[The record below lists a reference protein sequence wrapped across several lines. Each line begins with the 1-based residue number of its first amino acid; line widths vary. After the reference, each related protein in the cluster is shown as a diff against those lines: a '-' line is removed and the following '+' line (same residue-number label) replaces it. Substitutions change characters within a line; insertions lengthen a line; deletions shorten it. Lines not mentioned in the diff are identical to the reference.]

1 MPTTDAL
8 NTTGAKAY
16 VYPEMSVYL
25 GDGSGNAP
33 PDTSPSVFSN
43 VYCSRVVQSASGSRM
58 DYAELSWRLTASL
71 INRTQPANFARMVD
85 VRIPTTGTETKIHR
99 GDYVRESFRVDQ
111 QAETLTAQSQWRPY
125 HYGKA
130 VEFMQVKNA
139 VRNTLGKI
147 YDDVVFNPLVD
158 GKIKGNRSNALL
170 SSVSFG
176 GTEVSYLWIHPECAD
191 TAVGEA
197 SIGQTRSLWTLIDAI
212 KAICELLNPF
222 TTFVANPDWTAATTT
237 LSGAPSLQNVT
248 IPIGT
253 RLHDALD
260 MLLIP
265 LGYNWYLDY
274 TTATKPQIK
283 LFKIGSGTQKELKFQ
298 APGSSL
304 NLETSNI
311 NQFSVDSAI
320 GDAFNQVRIYGDF
333 ERAEVTLPLY
343 AAWNSSGDT
352 LTAFDLR
359 KDQPDYADHQTTWRL
374 FIANEAGD
382 ISTATS
388 RFGQTP
394 IMPTLEDVFADYTPH
409 RRVLEEPLTFASG
422 TGQPQRF
429 PHWLEYSVD
438 SGTTWK
444 PAEES
449 WSYKLC
455 PDQIGVY
462 FDGMDIPQELR
473 DAGNTWRLRITGTVA
488 GDGRTFTRAEK
499 TSNAVNGREY
509 EQVFSMPEK
518 FVKRYRP
525 SGSDYESVLDTTG
538 STADIQFDQ
547 TILDAYAVALRDQNH
562 FAEVD
567 CEFRLPGWHTY
578 YQIGDVITKIAGREI
593 SLNAA
598 PVGSTVQR
606 YVQIVE
612 RRFEM
617 GPEGPS
623 TVLIVDRGT
632 A

>member
-8 NTTGAKAY
+8 NTTGTKVF

-43 VYCSRVVQSASGSRM
+43 VYCARVVQSASGSRM

-125 HYGKA
+125 HYGDA
-130 VEFMQVKNA
+130 LGYYWVLVPGTT
-139 VRNTLGKI
+139 TLTRI
-147 YDDVVFNPLVD
+147 FDDVIFNPIVD
-158 GKIKGNRSNALL
+158 GKIRGNRS
-170 SSVSFG
+170 SVLRSVAG
-176 GTEVSYLWIHPECAD
+176 GSDVSYLWIHPECAD
-191 TAVGEA
+191 TATGET
-197 SIGQTRSLWTLIDAI
+197 SLGQTRSLWTLLEAT
-212 KAICELLNPF
+212 KAICELLNAE
-222 TTFVANPDWTAATTT
+222 TFCSDPNWTAAATT

-274 TTATKPQIK
+274 TTATKPRIV
-283 LFKIGSGTQKELKFQ
+283 LFKIGSGTTRELYFQ
-298 APGSSL
+298 APNSSL
-304 NLETSNI
+304 NLETSNV
-311 NQFSVDSAI
+311 NKFGVDNAI
-320 GDAFNQVRIYGDF
+320 GDAFNQVKIVGDF

-343 AAWNSSGDT
+343 AAWASAGDA
-352 LTAFDLR
+352 LTPFDLR
-359 KDQPDYADHQTTWRL
+359 KEGSDYPEHQTTWRL

-382 ISTATS
+382 ISTTTS

-394 IMPTLEDVFADYTPH
+394 TMPTLSSVFANYVPH

-422 TGQPQRF
+422 TTQPQRF

-462 FDGMDIPQELR
+462 FDGMDIPQELY
-473 DAGNTWRLRITGTVA
+473 DAGNNWRLRITGTVA
-488 GDGRTFTRAEK
+488 GDSRIITTASK
-499 TSNAVNGREY
+499 TSNAVNGRVF
-509 EQVFSMPEK
+509 EQVLSMPDK
-518 FVKRYRP
+518 FVKRWRQTTGTYQ
-525 SGSDYESVLDTTG
+525 SKLNTTG
-538 STADIQFDQ
+538 STADTQDDQ
-547 TILDAYAVALRDQNH
+547 TALDAYAVAMRNQNH

>member
-8 NTTGAKAY
+8 NTTGAKVY

-125 HYGKA
+125 HYGDA
-130 VEFMQVKNA
+130 LGYYWVLVPGTT
-139 VRNTLGKI
+139 TLTRI
-147 YDDVVFNPLVD
+147 FDDVIFNPIVD
-158 GKIKGNRSNALL
+158 GKIRGNRS
-170 SSVSFG
+170 SVLRSVG
-176 GTEVSYLWIHPECAD
+176 GGSDVSYLWIHPECAD
-191 TAVGEA
+191 TATGET
-197 SIGQTRSLWTLIDAI
+197 SVGQTRSLWTLLEAT
-212 KAICELLNPF
+212 KAICELLNAE
-222 TTFVANPDWTAATTT
+222 TFCTDPNWTAAATT

-274 TTATKPQIK
+274 TTATKPRIV
-283 LFKIGSGTQKELKFQ
+283 LFKIGSGTTRELYFQ
-298 APGSSL
+298 APNSSL
-304 NLETSNI
+304 NLETSNV
-311 NQFSVDSAI
+311 NKFGVDNAI
-320 GDAFNQVRIYGDF
+320 GDAFNQVKIVGDF

-343 AAWNSSGDT
+343 AAWDSAGDT
-352 LTAFDLR
+352 LTPFDLR
-359 KDQPDYADHQTTWRL
+359 KDGSDYSEHQTTWRL

-382 ISTATS
+382 ISTTTS

-394 IMPTLEDVFADYTPH
+394 IMPTLSSVFTYYVPH

-473 DAGNTWRLRITGTVA
+473 DAGNNWRLRITGTVA
-488 GDGRTFTRAEK
+488 GDSRITTTAAK
-499 TSNAVNGREY
+499 TSNAVNGRVF
-509 EQVFSMPEK
+509 EQVLSMPDK
-518 FVKRYRP
+518 FVKRWRQTTGTYQ
-525 SGSDYESVLDTTG
+525 SKLNTTG
-538 STADIQFDQ
+538 STGDTQDDQ
-547 TILDAYAVALRDQNH
+547 TALDAYAVAMRNQNH

>member
-1 MPTTDAL
+1 MMPTTDAL
-8 NTTGAKAY
+8 NTTGTKVY
-16 VYPEMSVYL
+16 VYPEMKVYL

-58 DYAELSWRLTASL
+58 DYAELSWTLTASL

-99 GDYVRESFRVDQ
+99 GDYVRESFQVDQ

-125 HYGKA
+125 HYGDA
-130 VEFMQVKNA
+130 LGYYWVLVPGTT
-139 VRNTLGKI
+139 TLTRI
-147 YDDVVFNPLVD
+147 FDDVIFNPIVD
-158 GKIKGNRSNALL
+158 GKIRGNRS
-170 SSVSFG
+170 SVLRSVAG
-176 GTEVSYLWIHPECAD
+176 GSDVSYLWIHPECAD
-191 TAVGEA
+191 TATGET
-197 SIGQTRSLWTLIDAI
+197 SLGQTRSLWTLLEAT
-212 KAICELLNPF
+212 KAICELLNAE
-222 TTFVANPDWTAATTT
+222 TFCSDPNWTAAATT

-274 TTATKPQIK
+274 TTATKPRIV
-283 LFKIGSGTQKELKFQ
+283 LFKIGSGTTRELYFQ
-298 APGSSL
+298 APNSSL
-304 NLETSNI
+304 NLETSNV
-311 NQFSVDSAI
+311 NKFGVDNAI
-320 GDAFNQVRIYGDF
+320 GDAFNQVKIVGDF

-343 AAWNSSGDT
+343 AAWASSGDA
-352 LTAFDLR
+352 LTPCDLR
-359 KDQPDYADHQTTWRL
+359 KDGSDYSEHQTTWRL

-382 ISTATS
+382 ISTTTS

-394 IMPTLEDVFADYTPH
+394 TMPTLSSVFANYVPH

-422 TGQPQRF
+422 TTQPQRF

-449 WSYKLC
+449 WSFKLC

-462 FDGMDIPQELR
+462 FDGMDIPQELY
-473 DAGNTWRLRITGTVA
+473 DAGNNWRLRITGTVA
-488 GDGRTFTRAEK
+488 GDSRITTTAAK
-499 TSNAVNGREY
+499 TSNAVNGRVF
-509 EQVFSMPEK
+509 EQVLSMPDK
-518 FVKRYRP
+518 FVKRWRQTTGTYQ
-525 SGSDYESVLDTTG
+525 SKLNTTG
-538 STADIQFDQ
+538 STADTQDDQ
-547 TILDAYAVALRDQNH
+547 TALDAYAVAMRNQNH

-617 GPEGPS
+617 GSEGPS